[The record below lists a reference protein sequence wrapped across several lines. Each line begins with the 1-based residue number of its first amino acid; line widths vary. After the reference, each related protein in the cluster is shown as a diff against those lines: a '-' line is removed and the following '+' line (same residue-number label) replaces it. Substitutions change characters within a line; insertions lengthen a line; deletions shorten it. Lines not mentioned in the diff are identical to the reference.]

1 MSRRGCRRLREKNV
15 MSALKPVIGV
25 PTDHRLLGSHWFH
38 CVGDKYVAA
47 VTDGAGATAMPI
59 PASGGAADLE
69 TLLSLCDGILL
80 TGSPSNVEPHR
91 YAGTPSVAGTWHD
104 PRRDEVTLSLIPR
117 VVESGIPLLAIC
129 RGMQELNVAYG
140 GTLHQRIHELEG
152 CLDHREKADAPV
164 EDQYG
169 AAHEVEFVANGQF
182 AAIAGRRCIRVNSLH
197 SQGIDRLGDGLVVE
211 GRAPD
216 GIIEA
221 IAVKDARAFALGTQW
236 HPEWRFSEN
245 DFSKALFAAFG
256 AAVLARAEARRAE
269 QKL

>member
-1 MSRRGCRRLREKNV
+1 

-38 CVGDKYVAA
+38 CVGDKYLAA
-47 VTDGAGATAMPI
+47 VTDGAGAAALPI
-59 PASGGAADLE
+59 PACGGSSDIE

-91 YAGTPSVAGTWHD
+91 YAGAPSVAGTWHD
-104 PRRDEVTLSLIPR
+104 PRRDDVTLSLIPR

-129 RGMQELNVAYG
+129 RGMQELNVAFG
-140 GTLHQRIHELEG
+140 GTLHQRIHELDG
-152 CLDHREKADAPV
+152 YLDHRERPDAPV
-164 EDQYG
+164 EEQYG
-169 AAHEVEFVANGQF
+169 AAHDVEFVANGRFVQ
-182 AAIAGRRCIRVNSLH
+182 IAGQSRIRVNSLH

-221 IAVKDARAFALGTQW
+221 IAVVDAPAFALGIQW

-245 DFSKALFAAFG
+245 EFSKALFAAFG
-256 AAVLARAEARRAE
+256 AAVDARAKARRAAL
-269 QKL
+269 KL